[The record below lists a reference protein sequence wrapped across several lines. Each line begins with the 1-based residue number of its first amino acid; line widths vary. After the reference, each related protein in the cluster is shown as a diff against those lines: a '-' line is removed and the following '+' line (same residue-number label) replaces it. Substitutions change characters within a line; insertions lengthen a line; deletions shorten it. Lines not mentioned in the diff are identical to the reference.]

1 MPTVSSFSSTNYLS
15 ANDGVTER
23 RDNFTTSFTSLGVP
37 TGATIN
43 GFKFTIRASKASEE
57 HTFNSD
63 GPLLFKVQKG
73 SGDSATLSPAFG
85 SNDSL
90 TAVGTDFGD
99 ITLGSSSQLF
109 GITWDSTTANAIQ
122 LIYDSSF
129 DDTPEEFSLT
139 FESAQCEVTYTL
151 SGNGLIKLTSGFLK
165 LKTGKITL

>member
-1 MPTVSSFSSTNYLS
+1 M
-15 ANDGVTER
+15 
-23 RDNFTTSFTSLGVP
+23 
-37 TGATIN
+37 
-43 GFKFTIRASKASEE
+43 
-57 HTFNSD
+57 
-63 GPLLFKVQKG
+63 
-73 SGDSATLSPAFG
+73 
-85 SNDSL
+85 
-90 TAVGTDFGD
+90 GTDFGD

-109 GITWDSTTANAIQ
+109 GTTWDSATANAIQ